1 MKEWLATGWRILF
14 FRDGPQ
20 ALPGSRG
27 WTVLAALAYVGSG
40 LVLLALRAVPGGP
53 FRLLALD
60 LLFLVG
66 FIGLLLA
73 VVGRP
78 ARIPQSL
85 QAVWLCGAY
94 LHLLSMPFGPVLAAP
109 DQAADIWVD
118 LGITFSLAA
127 LFWSIAV
134 IAHILKH
141 ALEWPTLRTLPL
153 ALAFVLLNLLAQYH
167 VAPIN

>member
-1 MKEWLATGWRILF
+1 MREWLATGWRILF

-20 ALPGSRG
+20 ALPGSRD
-27 WTVLAALAYVGSG
+27 WTVLAALVYVGSG
-40 LVLLALRAVPGGP
+40 LALLELRAVPGGP

-60 LLFLVG
+60 VLFLVVFFG
-66 FIGLLLA
+66 SLLA
-73 VVGRP
+73 IVGRP

-85 QAVWLCGAY
+85 QAVWLCGIY
-94 LHLLSMPFGPVLAAP
+94 LHLLSMPFGSVLAAP
-109 DQAADIWVD
+109 EEADDIWVN
-118 LGITFSLAA
+118 LAITLSLAA

-134 IAHILKH
+134 MAHILKH
-141 ALEWPTLRTLPL
+141 ALEWPAMRTLPL